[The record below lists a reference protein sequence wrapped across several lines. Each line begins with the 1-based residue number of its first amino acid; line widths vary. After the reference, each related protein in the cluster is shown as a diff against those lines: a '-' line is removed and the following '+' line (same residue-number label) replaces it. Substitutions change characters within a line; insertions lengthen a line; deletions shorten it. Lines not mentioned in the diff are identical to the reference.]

1 MVEKVF
7 SENRMGVV
15 AATGRIVIRY
25 FKGVVSAANGGTW
38 GWTMVYCEG
47 GLASFSF
54 LFGSSLSYFL
64 YYVWGWTVAHMFGLS
79 TRLKC
84 YCDSPKKN
92 AIANARDFL
101 I

>member
-7 SENRMGVV
+7 LENRMGVV

-64 YYVWGWTVAHMFGLS
+64 FSNALILIYFLYYVWGWTVAHMFGLS

-84 YCDSPKKN
+84 Y
-92 AIANARDFL
+92 
-101 I
+101 